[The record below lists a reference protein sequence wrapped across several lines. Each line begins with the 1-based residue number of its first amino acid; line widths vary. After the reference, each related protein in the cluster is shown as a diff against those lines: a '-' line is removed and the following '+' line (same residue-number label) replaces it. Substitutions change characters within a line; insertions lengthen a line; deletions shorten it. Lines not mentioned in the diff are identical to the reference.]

1 MPKLVSGS
9 KLSIAPSLGQHTKEI
24 IVQLGYSEKSI
35 AKLFDEEVIF
45 GI

>member
-9 KLSIAPSLGQHTKEI
+9 KLSIAPSLGQHTQEMI
-24 IVQLGYSEKSI
+24 LQLGYSEKSI
-35 AKLFDEEVIF
+35 EKLFDEEVIS